1 MSLAELGISP
11 GKVETIEQVGH
22 YVDDPLA
29 AFAHLCGNKNNA
41 LLLESAE
48 IDSKDDLQSL
58 LMVDAALRMECR
70 GNRVEVKAL
79 TGNGASVLPLFLD
92 HAPDGLHIKERT
104 DTSITLVCD
113 EADGEL
119 DEDSRLKAASVMD
132 ALRIVINKITPIRQH
147 PHAVFL
153 GGVFAYDML
162 AGFEKLPDVAEGEN
176 DCPDFVF
183 YLAETLITVDH
194 QTRETHLIGSVFSGQ
209 DVAQQYFA
217 IAQRLEAIHQQLHDM
232 PAEPVLVGA
241 NTAKIAD
248 VESEAQSEA
257 QSGQSLVSD
266 SENSNETENG
276 QSLSSFDPSV
286 EVSVNLSD
294 EQFCNHVLDLKQHIL
309 AGDIFQVVPS
319 RTFSLPC
326 PSPLLA
332 YAKLKESN
340 PSPYMFYMQDA
351 AFSIFGASPESA
363 LKYERESN
371 QVEIYPIAGTRP
383 RGKRPDGS
391 IDRDLDSRIE
401 LNLREDTKEKS
412 EHIMLVDLA
421 RNDVAKVSR
430 PGTRYVKDL
439 LKVDRYSHVMHLVSR
454 VVGQLRDDLDPL
466 HAYQACMNMGT
477 LVGAPKVSAATL
489 IREVEKKRRGSYGG
503 AVGYLNGQGDM
514 DTCIVIRSAFVKNG
528 TAYIQAGAGVVY
540 DSVPQA
546 EADETRAKAQ
556 AVIGAVKA
564 ALQEEAESINVALNE
579 GGNA

>member
-79 TGNGASVLPLFLD
+79 TGNGASVLPLFVD

-248 VESEAQSEA
+248 VESEA

>member
-1 MSLAELGISP
+1 MSLAELGTSP

-22 YVDDPLA
+22 YIDNPLA
-29 AFAHLCGNKNNA
+29 AFAHLCGNKSNA

-79 TGNGASVLPLFLD
+79 TGNGASVLPLFAC
-92 HAPDGLHIKERT
+92 HAPEGLHVTERT
-104 DTSITLVCD
+104 DTSVTLFCD
-113 EADGEL
+113 DADSEL

-132 ALRIVINKITPIRQH
+132 ALRIVINKVTPIRQH

-194 QTRETHLIGSVFSGQ
+194 QTRETHLIGSVFSG
-209 DVAQQYFA
+209 DEVAQQYFA

-232 PAEPVLVGA
+232 PAKPVLVNKNA
-241 NTAKIAD
+241 A
-248 VESEAQSEA
+248 S
-257 QSGQSLVSD
+257 QSGQTLSATASVQ
-266 SENSNETENG
+266 NG
-276 QSLSSFDPSV
+276 QTLSSLDASV
-286 EVSVNLSD
+286 DISD
-294 EQFCNHVLDLKQHIL
+294 EQFCTHVLDLKQHIL

-363 LKYERESN
+363 LKYESESN

-383 RGKRPDGS
+383 RGKRPDGT

-454 VVGQLRDDLDPL
+454 VVGQLRDDLDAL

-489 IREVEKKRRGSYGG
+489 IREVEQKRRGSYGG

-564 ALQEEAESINVALNE
+564 ALQAEMKSGEPAVNE
-579 GGNA
+579 GDNA

>member
-70 GNRVEVKAL
+70 DNRVEVKAL
-79 TGNGASVLPLFLD
+79 TGNGASVLPLFVE

-104 DTSITLVCD
+104 DTSITLICD

-241 NTAKIAD
+241 KTARITD
-248 VESEAQSEA
+248 VESEA
-257 QSGQSLVSD
+257 QSGQSLASD
-266 SENSNETENG
+266 SESPNETENG

-286 EVSVNLSD
+286 EVSVDLSD